1 MANSVS
7 SSLSDQA
14 SSLRNLKRLV
24 VLLVVSNLA
33 LGVFSVYL
41 LRLVDRNYSD
51 LVGQAVP
58 TVKSLR
64 EWRADVLMTHQ
75 AMGFR
80 LFEAP
85 EPKRAA
91 ALERAR
97 AALVHEKVL
106 SDSMLARPEL
116 AVDPSLRDDLRQAA
130 EAYGR
135 VGAELVQLFAAGKIA
150 EAERIHDSNL
160 RAAFDRYFATIGK
173 ASDVVE
179 TDVLRTSDA
188 YTVKTGRFSTIV
200 LGLAGWPLL
209 VFVALLLL
217 VVVLVIAM
225 MVAFRG
231 KDLADAP

>member
-41 LRLVDRNYSD
+41 LRLVDRNYSN

-80 LFEAP
+80 LFEVT

-150 EAERIHDSNL
+150 EA
-160 RAAFDRYFATIGK
+160 
-173 ASDVVE
+173 
-179 TDVLRTSDA
+179 
-188 YTVKTGRFSTIV
+188 
-200 LGLAGWPLL
+200 
-209 VFVALLLL
+209 
-217 VVVLVIAM
+217 
-225 MVAFRG
+225 
-231 KDLADAP
+231 